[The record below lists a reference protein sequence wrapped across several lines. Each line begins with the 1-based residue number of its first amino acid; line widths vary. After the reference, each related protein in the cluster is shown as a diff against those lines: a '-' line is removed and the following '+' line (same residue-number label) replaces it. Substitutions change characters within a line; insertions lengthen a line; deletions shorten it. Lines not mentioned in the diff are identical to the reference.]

1 LKRQSLISLGIVILT
16 AIPLFFVLSIGSIAV
31 YEYMFVPVW
40 DEHLPMLNAMGQVVT
55 ITDYR
60 NATNTTYANL
70 TIFLDHD
77 HTEDMPYV
85 DPNYTCSDFAVA
97 LHDSAEAHGI
107 RCGIVNVQFE
117 GQPIGHAFDVFPT
130 SDKGM
135 VFVDATGLNA
145 SQLSQNMTPGK
156 AAVYLMNGSQFGEI
170 ALNQTG
176 GDFNYSFYL
185 DRKQKIDVYKNEID
199 MWEANYSQYKKDFN
213 AWNDSETELYNE
225 FMNYSA
231 DVKNYNAQ
239 LVSYNAQME
248 AHNAA
253 IQQYNSGNH
262 GVSVPP
268 IPSGGD
274 QLKAW
279 QNNLD
284 AEYVSY
290 ADRNNDLI
298 REGSALQDRYD
309 ALMVNYDWLKS
320 QEEAK
325 WIMYNPDGI
334 VDEIGIF
341 W

>member
-1 LKRQSLISLGIVILT
+1 MVSRAIKSGIAIVVGIAILF
-16 AIPLFFVLSIGSIAV
+16 ILSIGSIAA
-31 YEYMFVPVW
+31 YEYMFAPVW
-40 DEHLPMLNAMGQVVT
+40 DEHLPLLNAMGKAVT

-60 NATNTTYANL
+60 NATNVTYANL
-70 TIFLDHD
+70 TIFLEND
-77 HTEDMPYV
+77 HTEDMLYV

-107 RCGIVNVQFE
+107 KCGIVNVQFE
-117 GQPIGHAFDVFPT
+117 GQPIGHAFDVFST
-130 SDKGM
+130 SDKGL

-145 SQLSQNMTPGK
+145 SQRSQNMTPGK
-156 AAVYLMNGSQFGEI
+156 AAVYLKNGSQFGEI

-176 GDFNYSFYL
+176 GDFNYTFYL

-199 MWEANYSQYKKDFN
+199 IWEANYSQYKDDFN
-213 AWNDSETELYNE
+213 AWNDSETELYNK
-225 FMNYSA
+225 FVSYSA

-239 LVSYNAQME
+239 LASYNAQME

-253 IQQYNSGNH
+253 IQQFNAGDR

-268 IPSGGD
+268 VPSGGD

-279 QNNLD
+279 QDKLNS
-284 AEYVSY
+284 EYVSY
-290 ADRNNDLI
+290 ADQNNDLM
-298 REGSALQDRYD
+298 REGSVLQARYD
-309 ALMVNYDWLKS
+309 ALMVTYGGLKA

-334 VDEIGIF
+334 VNEIGIF